1 MFQFPLD
8 VSFVSRIHSL
18 TRNSKVGLDR
28 ARRGH
33 TRVGVARVRLA
44 FWWTLLLLFLPLR
57 KISDFVHVNEK
68 FGSFCYDGP

>member
-1 MFQFPLD
+1 MFQIPLD
-8 VSFVSRIHSL
+8 VSFVSRIPSS

-33 TRVGVARVRLA
+33 TWVGVVRVRLA

-57 KISDFVHVNEK
+57 KIVL
-68 FGSFCYDGP
+68 FCAREWKVRVTLL